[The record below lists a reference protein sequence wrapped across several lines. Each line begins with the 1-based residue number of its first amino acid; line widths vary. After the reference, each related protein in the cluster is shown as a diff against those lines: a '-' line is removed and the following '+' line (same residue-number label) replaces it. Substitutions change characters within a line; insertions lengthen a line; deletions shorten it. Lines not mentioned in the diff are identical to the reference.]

1 MRECEG
7 GTGREVRQGEEG
19 TLFSIWQLPA
29 ALSGYLRAASS
40 HEADS
45 LISTYTQMAEYRGM
59 AEHGLDG
66 LGSGAYEGEGS
77 ILDLLVTG
85 AREVESWGTT
95 RMLDQG
101 FNHTWPPTAAP
112 QLAAPTELADTM
124 NGTESGGSDLE
135 YYSSFFLEGV
145 LLPIIALFGIFGEC

>member
-1 MRECEG
+1 
-7 GTGREVRQGEEG
+7 
-19 TLFSIWQLPA
+19 
-29 ALSGYLRAASS
+29 
-40 HEADS
+40 
-45 LISTYTQMAEYRGM
+45 MAEYRGM

-66 LGSGAYEGEGS
+66 LGSGVYEGEGS

-95 RMLDQG
+95 RMLGQG

-145 LLPIIALFGIFGEC
+145 LLPIIALFGIFGEL